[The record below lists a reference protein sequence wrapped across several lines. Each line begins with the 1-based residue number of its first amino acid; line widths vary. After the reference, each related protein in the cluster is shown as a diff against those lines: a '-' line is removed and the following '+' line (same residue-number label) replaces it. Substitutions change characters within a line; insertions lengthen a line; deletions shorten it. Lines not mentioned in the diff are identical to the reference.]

1 MFSHD
6 DSENEAEQED
16 TDDFQWRKDR
26 YEREKFIKEETV
38 NIVLQIDVKL
48 HVCFF
53 WNIYM
58 CRWNKYYIF
67 VFIDNPL
74 NRSPSIPKC
83 PLLNMAWGS
92 RVKTSIYISHSRE
105 KNSIY
110 ISHSRVKTSIYI
122 SQSRVKTSIYI
133 SHSRVKTS
141 IYISHSR
148 VKTSI
153 YISHSRVKTS
163 IYISHSRVKT
173 SIYISHSRVK
183 LVFIY
188 HTVG

>member
-53 WNIYM
+53 LNIYM

-67 VFIDNPL
+67 VLFIDNPL

-83 PLLNMAWGS
+83 PLLNMA
-92 RVKTSIYISHSRE
+92 
-105 KNSIY
+105 
-110 ISHSRVKTSIYI
+110 
-122 SQSRVKTSIYI
+122 
-133 SHSRVKTS
+133 
-141 IYISHSR
+141 
-148 VKTSI
+148 
-153 YISHSRVKTS
+153 
-163 IYISHSRVKT
+163 
-173 SIYISHSRVK
+173 
-183 LVFIY
+183 
-188 HTVG
+188 